1 MRLLRR
7 AVRAAWGL
15 RDESGTGQHLVACA
29 DEMDEAGE
37 FLSGQFEFEAF
48 GHEADAGGLQF
59 SDIAAADG
67 VLLISAAAECE
78 CGGSFC
84 GEHSGEGLSA
94 VCNGD
99 ELEEVGPDFAIG
111 VEDVCE
117 QFCGCAVSDGEQ
129 AGADIGTE

>member
-1 MRLLRR
+1 
-7 AVRAAWGL
+7 
-15 RDESGTGQHLVACA
+15 
-29 DEMDEAGE
+29 
-37 FLSGQFEFEAF
+37 
-48 GHEADAGGLQF
+48 
-59 SDIAAADG
+59 
-67 VLLISAAAECE
+67 
-78 CGGSFC
+78 
-84 GEHSGEGLSA
+84 LSA